1 MKFEVKPIGII
12 HTPYETSIDVPIQ
25 PAFSETE
32 GRAEI
37 FPEFVSG
44 LDSLEG
50 FSHLILLSW
59 FHKAKDPKMK
69 VVPYMDSVERG
80 LFATRAPARPNPI
93 GFSIVELLQI
103 ESNTIFF
110 KGADM
115 LDGTPLLDIK
125 PYVSK
130 FDSPTS
136 TKMGWLEEAMSK
148 RKDKQVADSRFE
160 K

>member
-1 MKFEVKPIGII
+1 MRFEAKPIGII
-12 HTPYETSIDVPIQ
+12 HTPYETSNDVPLQ
-25 PAFSETE
+25 PAFSKTE
-32 GRAEI
+32 GRAEV
-37 FPEFVSG
+37 FPEYVPG

-50 FSHLILLSW
+50 FSHIILLSW
-59 FHKAKDPKMK
+59 FHKAKEPKMK
-69 VVPYMDSVERG
+69 VVPYMDSVEHG

-93 GFSIVELLQI
+93 GFSIVELLRI
-103 ESNTIFF
+103 ESNIIFF

-130 FDSPTS
+130 FDSPGL
-136 TKMGWLEEAMSK
+136 TKMGWLEEAME
-148 RKDKQVADSRFE
+148 RQKDERVADSRFE